1 MSNINH
7 IVNDRSTGIFKI
19 LDNNGDDLLEIDS
32 NNELKIGRG
41 NNKQTLC
48 NNAGIPQIGGG
59 GAGNS
64 PLNQIRLG
72 NGLAHCPIL
81 VKLPCRIADFPHAFN
96 NLLLTMDAS
105 GFVRPIA
112 NTDSDRTL
120 VIGVTNE
127 IVTSSM
133 SEVDVQIGG
142 IIKMTPHYNQVVTAG
157 KKLERSNQGPPYPS
171 PISGFVAG
179 VVQANGLGYG
189 ICAQALTAGT
199 GSADGSVKI
208 LALWNHAETY

>member
-7 IVNDRSTGIFKI
+7 IISDRRTNTFKI
-19 LDNNGDDLLEIDS
+19 VDNNGDDVLEVDA

-41 NNKQTLC
+41 ANKTTLV
-48 NNAGIPQIGGG
+48 NSSGLPQMSSS
-59 GAGNS
+59 S
-64 PLNQIRLG
+64 PLNEIRLG
-72 NGLAHCPIL
+72 NGLAHCPII

-105 GFVRPIA
+105 GFVRPISSS
-112 NTDSDRTL
+112 DSDKTL

-127 IVTSSM
+127 VVSSGM
-133 SEVDVQIGG
+133 NEVDVQIGG
-142 IIKMTPHYNQVVTAG
+142 IVKMTPHYNQAVVPG
-157 KKLERSNQGPPYPS
+157 VQIERSNQGPPYPS

-179 VVQANGLGYG
+179 VIQANGFGTG
-189 ICAQALTAGT
+189 ICAQALTSGT

-208 LALWNHAETY
+208 LALWNYAEIF

>member
-1 MSNINH
+1 MSNINN
-7 IVNDRSTGIFKI
+7 IISDRRTNSFKI
-19 LDNNGDDLLEIDS
+19 IDHNGNDVLEVDS

-41 NNKQTLC
+41 ANKQTLC
-48 NNAGIPQIGGG
+48 NNSGVPQMG
-59 GAGNS
+59 GAGS
-64 PLNQIRLG
+64 PLNEIRLG
-72 NGLAHCPIL
+72 NGLAHCPII

-105 GFVRPIA
+105 GFVRPISS
-112 NTDSDRTL
+112 SDIDKTL

-127 IVTSSM
+127 VVSSSM
-133 SEVDVQIGG
+133 TEVDVQIGG
-142 IIKMTPHYNQVVTAG
+142 IIKMTPHYGQVCTAG

-179 VVQANGLGYG
+179 VVQTNGLGTG
-189 ICAQALTAGT
+189 ICAQALTSGT

-208 LALWNHAETY
+208 LALWNYAEIF